1 MRKSSA
7 LALCVHFRL
16 FESVVF
22 GIVHCFHRRD
32 LFIQIGK
39 SAFIP
44 FFPYCIADFVTGPI
58 FFCSDIVASMNLKH
72 GKITIIKTLIEF
84 FFYHACALVAFK

>member
-44 FFPYCIADFVTGPI
+44 FFPIA
-58 FFCSDIVASMNLKH
+58 L
-72 GKITIIKTLIEF
+72 LILLPALF
-84 FFYHACALVAFK
+84 FFARTLLRQ